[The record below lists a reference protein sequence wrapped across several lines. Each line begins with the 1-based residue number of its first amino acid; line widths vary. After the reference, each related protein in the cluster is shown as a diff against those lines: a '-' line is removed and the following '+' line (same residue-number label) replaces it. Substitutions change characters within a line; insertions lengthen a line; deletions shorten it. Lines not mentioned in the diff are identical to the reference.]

1 MSGKKFVATFICLW
15 IIWLMLTGAIDNVIY
30 GIINLSFPSSYSQ
43 FMSLLMNNY
52 AMQELVIGGI
62 VSALVAA
69 LTNEFFTESPGSI
82 FNPVRWVYLIA
93 YIPAYIWEEIKAHLN
108 VALRILDPRL
118 SISPSIVELPSNFKS
133 EDKVG
138 LTALAN
144 SITMTPGTLT
154 VEIDEGEPRLF
165 VHWITA
171 GDKTSPEEAFD
182 GIGKPFERFLNG
194 GLGG

>member
-15 IIWLMLTGAIDNVIY
+15 IIWLLLTGVIDNVIL
-30 GIINLSFPSSYSQ
+30 GIIHLKFPGYLAQ
-43 FMSLLMNNY
+43 FMTLLKTNL
-52 AMQELVIGGI
+52 AMQEFVIGGI
-62 VSALVAA
+62 VSVFVAG
-69 LTNEFFTESPGSI
+69 LTYEFFTESPGSI
-82 FNPVRWVYLIA
+82 FNPIRWLYLIA

-118 SISPSIVELPSNFKS
+118 SISPSIVELPTEFKS
-133 EDKVG
+133 EDEVG

-154 VEIDEGEPRLF
+154 VEIDEEKPRLF

-171 GDKTSPEEAFD
+171 GDKISPEEAFD
-182 GIGKPFERFLNG
+182 GVGKPLERFLKG
-194 GLGG
+194 GFAG

>member
-1 MSGKKFVATFICLW
+1 
-15 IIWLMLTGAIDNVIY
+15 
-30 GIINLSFPSSYSQ
+30 
-43 FMSLLMNNY
+43 
-52 AMQELVIGGI
+52 MQELVIGGI

-82 FNPVRWVYLIA
+82 FNPLRWVYLIA

-108 VALRILDPRL
+108 VAVRILDPRL
-118 SISPSIVELPSNFKS
+118 SISPSIVELPSEFKS

-154 VEIDEGEPRLF
+154 VEIDEEKPRLF

-182 GIGKPFERFLNG
+182 GIGKPLERFLNG
-194 GLGG
+194 GFGG